1 MRRKVDLETWVR
13 RAHFEFFSVFEE
25 PYYGVCV
32 NVDCTAAY
40 SFAKRNGFS
49 FFLYY
54 LYRSLSAAQVVEP
67 FRYRTEQGE
76 VFIYDKIDAG
86 SAIDRSNGTFG
97 YGHIIYHEDLNQ
109 FLEDAKREVERVRN
123 SSDLTRTT
131 AGNVIRY
138 SPLPWIDFT
147 SLSHARMFT
156 VPDSCPR
163 ISFGKMTESGGKR
176 SMPVSIHVHHGLVDG
191 LYVGQYIDCF
201 QELMNSQ

>member
-13 RAHFEFFSVFEE
+13 REHFEFFNAFEE

-54 LYRSLSAAQVVEP
+54 LYQSLSAAQIVEP
-67 FRYRTEQGE
+67 FRYRIEQGE
-76 VFIYDKIDAG
+76 VFIYDRIDAG

-97 YGHIIYHEDLNQ
+97 YGHILYHEDLNQ
-109 FLEDAKREVERVRN
+109 FLEGAKREVERVRN

-176 SMPVSIHVHHGLVDG
+176 SMPVSIHVHHGLVER
-191 LYVGQYIDCF
+191 LARWTIR
-201 QELMNSQ
+201 

>member
-1 MRRKVDLETWVR
+1 MRRKVDLENWVR
-13 RAHFEFFSVFEE
+13 KAHFEFFNAFEE

-40 SFAKRNGFS
+40 SLAKRNGFS

-54 LYRSLSAAQVVEP
+54 LHRSLSAAQMVEP

-76 VFIYDKIDAG
+76 VFIYDRIDAG
-86 SAIDRSNGTFG
+86 SAIDRINGTFG
-97 YGHIIYHEDLNQ
+97 YGHILYHEDLDQ
-109 FLEDAKREVERVRN
+109 SLEDAKREVERVRN

-147 SLSHARMFT
+147 SLSHARIDLPILIQNSPIRVLLGGVLIPHHRDVHRRQDIRLMA
-156 VPDSCPR
+156 
-163 ISFGKMTESGGKR
+163 SGD
-176 SMPVSIHVHHGLVDG
+176 HL
-191 LYVGQYIDCF
+191 
-201 QELMNSQ
+201 SQ

>member
-1 MRRKVDLETWVR
+1 VRRKLDLETWVR
-13 RAHFEFFSVFEE
+13 RAHFEFFSAFEE

-67 FRYRTEQGE
+67 FRYRAEQGE
-76 VFIYDKIDAG
+76 VFIYDRIDAG

-97 YGHIIYHEDLNQ
+97 YGHILYHEDL
-109 FLEDAKREVERVRN
+109 
-123 SSDLTRTT
+123 
-131 AGNVIRY
+131 NVIRY

-163 ISFGKMTESGGKR
+163 ISFGKMTENGGKR

-191 LYVGQYIDCF
+191 LHVGQYIDCF
-201 QELMNSQ
+201 QELMNTQ